1 MLRIRWDALLGRSSR
16 GFTAAREPDMIIGY
30 VQEAAA
36 DVRAKVRREDE
47 TAVIL
52 LVTTG
57 AAAGTVVAGLLNGY
71 WRPGE
76 LSSRIEWLW
85 WTGMFF
91 WLMGILMLVGALYR
105 RTARLAGR
113 TLERRRFYPG
123 GFGGEVRPGPR
134 SGDRVDLLVLEIRR
148 LSAVGDAKQRYIR
161 RGVWLM
167 LLSITCCAL
176 SVFVSRLL

>member
-1 MLRIRWDALLGRSSR
+1 MLRIRWDALLGRSAERS
-16 GFTAAREPDMIIGY
+16 TAAREPDVIIGY
-30 VQEAAA
+30 VQEAFA
-36 DVRAKVRREDE
+36 DARARVRREDE

-57 AAAGTVVAGLLNGY
+57 AAAGAVVAGLLNGY

-76 LSSRIEWLW
+76 LSSKIEWLW
-85 WTGMFF
+85 WAGMFF
-91 WLMGILMLVGALYR
+91 WLMGILMLVGALYHR
-105 RTARLAGR
+105 IAGLAGR

-123 GFGGEVRPGPR
+123 GFVGQVRPGPR

-148 LSAVGDAKQRYIR
+148 LSAVGDAKRRYIR

-167 LLSITCCAL
+167 LISITCCAL